1 MATKS
6 TKTVE
11 IKEKTKAKRNLK
23 IGIKNSTGKTTT
35 PKKET
40 NIKETKAKTT
50 TNKNSKKATTDVIA
64 SKRCAIRPDSVIIKQ
79 NTGKR
84 TLCLNLGKEKQE
96 IPNKDLEILEI
107 PVTQKIVTNKISTNI
122 IDKKELNI
130 ANTPNDT
137 VIDTISEVA
146 ETQEVAKNDATSD
159 FDVNITTDATVEEV
173 ANDVVADETAS
184 VIEDVTNDIVT
195 DKTASV
201 IENVTNDIV
210 TDETASVIEN
220 VTNDVVADETAS
232 VIEDVTNDV
241 VTDETASVIE
251 DVTNDVVADET
262 ASVVE
267 DVTND
272 VVADETASV
281 VEDVTNDV
289 VADETASVVEDVTND
304 VVADETVSVVEDVT
318 NDVVADET
326 ASVVEDV
333 TNDVVADETASVI
346 EDVNDDVVA
355 DETASVIEDVNDD
368 VVTDETAS
376 VIEDVNDD
384 VVTDETASVIEEV
397 TNDVVT
403 DETASVVEEVNDDT
417 VVNENTSGVEE
428 ENKNIIVLATPAI
441 PTPTS
446 KKDTSINQNA
456 SFFYEPSIFQKFDIT
471 VTDTDNLENDIN
483 ENVSNKEITNS
494 STYNK
499 NINNSDINSIQSK
512 PIFDEI
518 INDIQGKAN
527 SLIKDITGFN
537 EKSYKFIED
546 IYGVSEEPINNIS
559 GITENIEK
567 IINENL
573 IDESS
578 SIFDDSV
585 IDTIDENINNLE
597 KINEDNSFAN
607 TINEFAKL
615 GNQETIVDEVPV
627 VAESNDEMSSTPI
640 VEENILNNFPTS
652 NSEVIDNIDEN
663 INNLEKEISEDNS
676 FVDTINEFV
685 ELGSHETVVGE
696 VPAVTENNEEVIT
709 ENTINEISS
718 TPIVEE
724 NILNDFPTSNSEVIN
739 NIDEN
744 IINLEKE
751 INKDNSF
758 ADALNEFVELGNQE
772 TVVGEVPVVAESNKE
787 IITENTV
794 IEDSNDKVQETENQ
808 VEINKFDNEITDTA
822 DNTEVDSDEV
832 NDVIK
837 EANKII
843 ENSTNTSNIFTLI
856 SNDNSTDTTIEN
868 SNKVNYEPETL
879 KESASNINSHI
890 IGINDTKITPS
901 NGNNTSV
908 GKFFENS
915 IPITTPDTNR
925 FSKERKAILS
935 DISAVF
941 KKFSFD
947 DAHLITPQENIQLN
961 SISLQNETNTMSDIN
976 QALGNL
982 ETNSDI
988 ITKFETVADPV
999 ATLTTPVIET
1009 NTVISPTSNL
1019 SSNINNVSEETTYY
1033 TIETP
1038 ETNSNYNLE
1047 ENSNE
1052 DILGDIVSEE
1062 SVVEENSN
1070 EDILGDIVSEESVVE
1085 QNSNEDIL
1093 GDIVSEEPVVEE
1105 NSNEDILEDIISEEP
1120 VIEQNSN
1127 EDILGDIVSEE
1138 PVVEQNSNEDILED
1152 IISEEP
1158 VVEQNSNEDILEDI
1172 ISEEPVVEQNSNEDI
1187 LGDIISEESVVEENS
1202 NEDILNDIISEES
1215 IIEEFSS
1222 EQFYDDI
1229 QEEPI
1234 IEGIS
1239 TESEELVIENVIT
1252 DKVQEP
1258 AVEDVIANEVQ
1269 DLVEYIN
1276 KLDTSIPSFED
1287 NSDELSNIEN
1297 ILVDKFSSKNY
1308 IIDDKMKEE
1317 LLTEVLTVENS
1328 TPEDLYNEEIDNSQ
1342 NYSYEFEEYV
1352 NDNNNLEL
1360 EESQDIIEKESIFD
1374 TLLEDN
1380 NNDDEDIIDDPTADL
1395 FKMMDSL
1402 SDIIS
1407 DLENDIENE
1416 NSNVKEQDLVNNY
1429 QEELNEEDNSIFEN
1443 RTLLISE
1450 ETQKVYLPYSLGE
1463 ILEILNTSTQ
1473 YKSIEEVIENEYI
1486 LPLSTFKN
1494 PVISRFKEAYSL
1506 MRVKE
1511 NSSVYAAIDLSLEL
1525 MFNSSLN
1532 PAIIRACSNLDEL
1545 NSYLD
1550 CLYNNQPENFNAF
1563 KVVYKLLPKQ

>member
-241 VTDETASVIE
+241 VTDETASVI
-251 DVTNDVVADET
+251 
-262 ASVVE
+262 
-267 DVTND
+267 
-272 VVADETASV
+272 
-281 VEDVTNDV
+281 
-289 VADETASVVEDVTND
+289 
-304 VVADETVSVVEDVT
+304 EDVT

-1093 GDIVSEEPVVEE
+1093 GDIVSEEPVVE
-1105 NSNEDILEDIISEEP
+1105 
-1120 VIEQNSN
+1120 
-1127 EDILGDIVSEE
+1127 
-1138 PVVEQNSNEDILED
+1138 
-1152 IISEEP
+1152 
-1158 VVEQNSNEDILEDI
+1158 QNSNEDILEDI